1 MSTIHGKEYLSTDD
15 ANKLATYLRANPH
28 VHQDSARQIAD
39 EFGLPLD
46 FVENV
51 LHSLDRP
58 KSKPFAPAI
67 AGLGRGIHWLR
78 LMFRS
83 LTHEP
88 LVFIAITTAVAIGF
102 FLIYNYWSGQGPSLV
117 RTADNGQRQVGL
129 QFQDSAVLNVFFAI
143 AAATMLLHQACY
155 FRHGQVRYALLG
167 SVLAWVISASTVV
180 VIGWV
185 RLSAVEGVPVLA
197 ALLLLAFVMFILTG
211 FYAMVST
218 AAAVLGGIY
227 WVRRHE
233 EARERR
239 SRLELIEHLF
249 DLQNR
254 LKHPE
259 NLQEEPEES
268 FWHQWTVRLRPY
280 WPFFAVAAGLVVS
293 SLEVLTILA
302 LREALR
308 NEATVRGSLVYFT
321 EISMVFATVAAMAFC
336 SFLAKRLDKAII
348 AALLFASAG
357 LVPQLIPSAGWG
369 LERVRDL
376 LTGPDLLANLGIV
389 AAIATI
395 ATLGARI
402 EDRAARDRRLRA
414 NDKATILA
422 EIVRTERQLAFQT
435 VEVCILVIDVAKSS
449 QMKARAHPLEVE
461 YSFREYQRFVARIAH
476 LFEGVVHSTA
486 GDGAVVAFYHSQNAF
501 EAARRIQ
508 SELPE
513 FNAKFNKLKSPF
525 RVRIGLHAGAVAGE
539 IGDVQYT
546 EVIDIAAHI
555 ESNAPVGG
563 IALSQAVAEQLP
575 GARLAKLSE
584 PVSGV
589 TAFVALQ
596 PTVDE

>member
-1 MSTIHGKEYLSTDD
+1 MSTIQGKEHLSADD
-15 ANKLATYLRANPH
+15 ANRLASYLRANPH
-28 VHQDSARQIAD
+28 VHHDSAPQIAK

-78 LMFRS
+78 IMFRG
-83 LTHEP
+83 LTREP
-88 LVFIAITTAVAIGF
+88 LVFIAVTTAIAIAF
-102 FLIYNYWSGQGPSLV
+102 FLVFNYWSGQGPSLV
-117 RTADNGQRQVGL
+117 QTTDSGRSQVGL
-129 QFQDSAVLNVFFAI
+129 QFQDSAVLTVFFAI

-180 VIGWV
+180 VIGWI
-185 RLSAVEGVPVLA
+185 RLSNVEGVPVLV
-197 ALLLLAFVMFILTG
+197 ALLLMTFVMFVLSG

-218 AAAVLGGIY
+218 VTAVLGGIY

-259 NLQEEPEES
+259 TPSEETEES

-280 WPFFAVAAGLVVS
+280 WPFFSVVCGLIVS
-293 SLEVLTILA
+293 TLEVLTILA
-302 LREALR
+302 LKEALKS
-308 NEATVRGSLVYFT
+308 EASIRGSLVYFT
-321 EISMVFATVAAMAFC
+321 EVSMVFATVASMAFC
-336 SFLAKRLDKAII
+336 SFLAKRLDKALI
-348 AALLFASAG
+348 AALLFAAAG
-357 LVPQLIPSAGWG
+357 LVPQLIPAGGWG
-369 LERVRDL
+369 VERVKDL
-376 LTGPDLLANLGIV
+376 LMGPDLAVNLGIV
-389 AAIATI
+389 AVIAVI
-395 ATLGARI
+395 ASLGARI

-435 VEVCILVIDVAKSS
+435 VEVCILVVDVAKSS

-461 YSFREYQRFVARIAH
+461 YSFREYQRFVARVSH

-486 GDGAVVAFYHSQNAF
+486 GDGAVVAFYHCQNAF

-513 FNAKFNKLKSPF
+513 FNAKYNKLKSPF
-525 RVRIGLHAGAVAGE
+525 RVRIGLHAGSVAGE

-555 ESNAPVGG
+555 EANAPVGG
-563 IALSQAVAEQLP
+563 IALSQTVAEQLP

-589 TAFVALQ
+589 TAYVALQ

>member
-1 MSTIHGKEYLSTDD
+1 MSTIDGKEHLSADD
-15 ANKLATYLRANPH
+15 ATRLASYLRANPH
-28 VHQDSARQIAD
+28 VHQESASQIAK
-39 EFGLPLD
+39 EFGLPVA

-58 KSKPFAPAI
+58 KNKPFAPAI
-67 AGLGRGIHWLR
+67 AGIGRAIHWLR
-78 LMFRS
+78 IMFRG

-88 LVFIAITTAVAIGF
+88 LVFIAITTAIAIGF
-102 FLIYNYWSGQGPSLV
+102 FLIFNYWSGQGPSLV
-117 RTADNGQRQVGL
+117 QTTDSGRSQVGL
-129 QFQDSAVLNVFFAI
+129 QFQDSVVLTVFFAI

-167 SVLAWVISASTVV
+167 SVLAWVISASTIV
-180 VIGWV
+180 VIGWI
-185 RLSAVEGVPVLA
+185 RLSNVEGVPVLV
-197 ALLLLAFVMFILTG
+197 ALLLMAFVMFVLAG
-211 FYAMVST
+211 FYAMIST
-218 AAAVLGGIY
+218 VAAVLGGIY

-254 LKHPE
+254 LRNPE
-259 NLQEEPEES
+259 IQTEDPEES
-268 FWHQWTVRLRPY
+268 FWQQWTVRLRPY
-280 WPFFAVAAGLVVS
+280 WPFFSVVAGLVVS

-302 LREALR
+302 LREALKS
-308 NEATVRGSLVYFT
+308 EASIRGSLIYFT
-321 EISMVFATVAAMAFC
+321 EVSMVFATVAAMAFC
-336 SFLAKRLDKAII
+336 SFLAKRIDKAIV
-348 AALLFASAG
+348 AALLFATAG
-357 LVPQLIPSAGWG
+357 LVPQLIPAGGWG
-369 LERVRDL
+369 MERVRDM
-376 LTGPDLLANLGIV
+376 LTGPDLAVNLGIV
-389 AAIATI
+389 LAIATI
-395 ATLGARI
+395 ASLGARI
-402 EDRAARDRRLRA
+402 EDRAARDRRLKA

-486 GDGAVVAFYHSQNAF
+486 GDGAVVAFYHCQNAF

-513 FNAKFNKLKSPF
+513 FNAKYNKLKSPF
-525 RVRIGLHAGAVAGE
+525 RVRIGLHAGSVAGE

-555 ESNAPVGG
+555 EANAPVGG
-563 IALSQAVAEQLP
+563 IALSQTVAEQLP
-575 GARLAKLSE
+575 AARLAKLSE
-584 PVSGV
+584 QVSGV
-589 TAFVALQ
+589 TAYVALQ